1 MLKDGWYWK
10 VHCRNGDGRL
20 GSGDEEQGWG
30 GDGSLRG
37 VRALLNE
44 IIA

>member
-20 GSGDEEQGWG
+20 GSGNESRG
-30 GDGSLRG
+30 GVGL
-37 VRALLNE
+37 VH
-44 IIA
+44 